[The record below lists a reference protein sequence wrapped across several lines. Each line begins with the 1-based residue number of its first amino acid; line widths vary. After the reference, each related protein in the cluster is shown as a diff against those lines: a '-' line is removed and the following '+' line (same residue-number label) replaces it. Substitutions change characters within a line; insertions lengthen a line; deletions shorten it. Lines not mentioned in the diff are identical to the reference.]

1 MIKLHEFL
9 LTFFYSGKSKKAPGT
24 VGSFVSVL
32 FWLAITKYMS
42 ELGMHIMDQTVF
54 WTRFVI
60 VATIYASWAI
70 PIYTKQFGQM
80 DHQSIVLDETVG
92 QVIALQLTFL
102 FIHETYF
109 VDVNVMLIHLFLAF
123 ALFRFF
129 DITKPFIIGWAD
141 RMKTG
146 FGVMLDDI
154 LAGLAA
160 AGVLIGV
167 YVLFV

>member
-60 VATIYASWAI
+60 IATIYASWAI

-102 FIHETYF
+102 LIHETYF
-109 VDVNVMLIHLFLAF
+109 LDVNVMLIHLFLAF

-129 DITKPFIIGWAD
+129 DITKPLLIGWAD

-154 LAGLAA
+154 LAGFAA
-160 AGVLIGV
+160 AGVLIG
-167 YVLFV
+167 YFLLFY